1 MANEALMAKSR
12 AESVEEEQT
21 RTGLKKERKKH
32 FALPF
37 MRLGLRI
44 LMRGLVVSSAKMFS
58 YILNGQM
65 VKWLCNT
72 DTVSRSRTTTFTSN

>member
-1 MANEALMAKSR
+1 MAKSR

-44 LMRGLVVSSAKMFS
+44 LMRGIVLVSSAKMFS

-65 VKWLCNT
+65 VM
-72 DTVSRSRTTTFTSN
+72 

>member
-21 RTGLKKERKKH
+21 RTTGLKKGRKKH
-32 FALPF
+32 FALPI

-44 LMRGLVVSSAKMFS
+44 LMRGLVVSSDEMFT
-58 YILNGQM
+58 YILHQGSNGCLDLRLHRPVM
-65 VKWLCNT
+65 
-72 DTVSRSRTTTFTSN
+72 